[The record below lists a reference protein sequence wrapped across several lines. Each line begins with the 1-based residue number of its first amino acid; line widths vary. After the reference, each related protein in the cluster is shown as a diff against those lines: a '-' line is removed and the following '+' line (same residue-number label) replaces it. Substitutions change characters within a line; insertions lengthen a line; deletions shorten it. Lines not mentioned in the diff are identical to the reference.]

1 MRLYQSTRRAGCK
14 LLVDVKIFFFFFFDF
29 VLRTVLS
36 LLKHKETMFQRSVFM
51 ALFKREFLSLIHLT

>member
-14 LLVDVKIFFFFFFDF
+14 LLVDVKIFFFFFDF
-29 VLRTVLS
+29 ALRTVLS

-51 ALFKREFLSLIHLT
+51 VLFRKEFLSLINLT